1 MVFLAQDE
9 LFNLLPENEGF
20 CELKKKPFSP
30 LAGTGFDVVSGTLP
44 IMPSVTALEQYGL
57 CSGTPGGAKNNVS
70 RFSIYLPFF
79 IGPSPLSAI

>member
-57 CSGTPGGAKNNVS
+57 CSGTPVRPKITCQDLV
-70 RFSIYLPFF
+70 FIYLF
-79 IGPSPLSAI
+79 L